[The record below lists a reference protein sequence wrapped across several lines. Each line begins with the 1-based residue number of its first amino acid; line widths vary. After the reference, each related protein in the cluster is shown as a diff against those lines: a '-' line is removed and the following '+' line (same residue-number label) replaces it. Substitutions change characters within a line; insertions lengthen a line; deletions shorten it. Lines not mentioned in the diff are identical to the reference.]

1 MIYVCTVDTIRIFH
15 VKKNNIEHKSNMW
28 AIYGRN
34 GYDRMDVINTYQL
47 VKAAELMEYEECIMQ
62 KLKQIANYEK

>member
-1 MIYVCTVDTIRIFH
+1 
-15 VKKNNIEHKSNMW
+15 MW

-47 VKAAELMEYEECIMQ
+47 VKAAELMEYEEWNMQ
-62 KLKQIANYEK
+62 ELKQIANYEK